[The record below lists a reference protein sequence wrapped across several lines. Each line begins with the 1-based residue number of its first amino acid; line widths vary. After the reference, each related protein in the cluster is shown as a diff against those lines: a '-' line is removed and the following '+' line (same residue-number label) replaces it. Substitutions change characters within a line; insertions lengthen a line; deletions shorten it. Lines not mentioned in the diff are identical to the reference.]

1 LKGRIRGPQDCGLR
15 KTYCVAG
22 GKTKVKR
29 VLFYFVIAIMLFGF
43 VFPIFWVYVTS
54 LKAPDDIFRPE
65 KLLFEPTLYN
75 YEYITNVKPS
85 FRELW
90 NSLIISVVS
99 TAIVIFV
106 SLPAAYSFARFKTG
120 AGHLLFVTI
129 STRMFP
135 GVVAALPFFFAFR
148 YVGILDTHLGL
159 ILLYT
164 YFNMSFATFLL
175 YGFFRE
181 IPVELEYAARVDGY
195 SQFDVLRKIVFPLIK
210 PGVAI
215 TTAFCLIWSWNEF
228 FFAFLFTRK
237 VARTVSV
244 GLSTFWGSVEVQW
257 GPMAALMGIAIL
269 PTLLAAWFMQ
279 RYIIRGLTFGA
290 VKG

>member
-1 LKGRIRGPQDCGLR
+1 M
-15 KTYCVAG
+15 
-22 GKTKVKR
+22 KR
-29 VLFYFVIAIMLFGF
+29 VFFYLVIVIMLIGF
-43 VFPIFWVYVTS
+43 VFPIAWVYVTS
-54 LKAPDDIFRPE
+54 FKAPADIFRPD

-75 YEYITNVKPS
+75 YNYITNVRPS
-85 FRELW
+85 LEELW
-90 NSLIISVVS
+90 NSLIICIFS

-120 AGHLLFVTI
+120 KGHLLFVTI

-135 GVVAALPFFFAFR
+135 GVVAALPFFFAYR
-148 YVGILDTHLGL
+148 DLGLLDTHLGL
-159 ILLYT
+159 ILLYV

-175 YGFFRE
+175 YGFFKE
-181 IPVELEYAARVDGY
+181 IPAELEYAARVDGY

-228 FFAFLFTRK
+228 FFAFLFTNK
-237 VARTVSV
+237 SARTVSV
-244 GLSTFWGSVEVQW
+244 GLSTFWGSVEIQW